1 MDAATLWGTFAEHA
15 ALVMSGGRAPAR
27 AGGDGWFAV
36 LTGEAHPD
44 LNECALTARAQ
55 AADAHALTAFIAAAD
70 VPALV
75 SVSSGAG
82 AAITD
87 PLAAAGFERAPT
99 REPLMWCPRRPR
111 REPGDLEV
119 VQVRSP
125 AERDRAIAIIADA
138 HSMPPEVAGRA
149 LARLPDPAG
158 RVMAWLACDGDE
170 AISVVWATP
179 GPRIGIWEMM
189 TPRQHRR
196 KGGARAVLTC
206 ALDAL
211 WSPATEG
218 AFLWSTP
225 AGRPFY
231 ESAGFAAVDE
241 ATSWTIGAE
250 AEFLASIGQ
259 PAA

>member
-1 MDAATLWGTFAEHA
+1 
-15 ALVMSGGRAPAR
+15 
-27 AGGDGWFAV
+27 V

-44 LNECALTARAQ
+44 LNECALTSRAR
-55 AADAHALTAFIAAAD
+55 AADALALTAFIAAAE

-82 AAITD
+82 AAITA
-87 PLAAAGFERAPT
+87 PLVAAGFERAPAS
-99 REPLMWCPRRPR
+99 EPLMWCPRRPR
-111 REPGDLEV
+111 PEPGGLRVE
-119 VQVRSP
+119 QVRSP
-125 AERDRAIAIIADA
+125 AERDRAIAIIAAA
-138 HSMPPEVAGRA
+138 HSMEPEVAGRA
-149 LARLPDPAG
+149 LAELPDPAG
-158 RVMAWLACDGDE
+158 RVMAWLAYEGDE

-189 TPRQHRR
+189 TPRHHRR

-211 WSPATEG
+211 WSPETEG

-231 ESAGFAAVDE
+231 EAAGFVAADE
-241 ATSWTIGAE
+241 ATSWTLGAD